1 MFAKIEN
8 QAITLAPKEIDGVP
22 NPPAEV
28 YIAHGWYPVTLT
40 QTPTNPDGYYYEPGW
55 VEGDK
60 EIIQTWTLVDPSSYV
75 ADSDKAEAYD
85 ILMGVSE

>member
-1 MFAKIEN
+1 MFARIEN

-40 QTPTNPDGYYYEPGW
+40 QTPQNPDGYCYEPGW
-55 VEGDK
+55 MEGDK
-60 EIIQTWTLVDPSSYV
+60 EIIQTWTLVDPTEEV
-75 ADSDKAEAYD
+75 DDMQAFEIIFGGAE
-85 ILMGVSE
+85 